1 MKTRWYNRRA
11 EQDDRRQGDRR
22 ELVKVERLEKLVK
35 QCTVAEGKLLAYVDR
50 IFRANGIN
58 PDG

>member
-35 QCTVAEGKLLAYVDR
+35 QCTVAEGKLLDYVNR